1 MRLIYLDFLNFL
13 CLILSFFSWGKG
25 VEEKSYALVDNL
37 HCIALLSKVS
47 LVLLPYFFW
56 WLVRVQNAKGCNM

>member
-13 CLILSFFSWGKG
+13 CLILSFFPWGKG
-25 VEEKSYALVDNL
+25 VEEKLYALVDNL
-37 HCIALLSKVS
+37 HCIALLGKVF

-56 WLVRVQNAKGCNM
+56 WLIKVQNAKSCNM

>member
-13 CLILSFFSWGKG
+13 HLILSFFPWGKG
-25 VEEKSYALVDNL
+25 VEEKSYALVDNP
-37 HCIALLSKVS
+37 HCIALLGKVF

-56 WLVRVQNAKGCNM
+56 WLVKVQNAKGCNM